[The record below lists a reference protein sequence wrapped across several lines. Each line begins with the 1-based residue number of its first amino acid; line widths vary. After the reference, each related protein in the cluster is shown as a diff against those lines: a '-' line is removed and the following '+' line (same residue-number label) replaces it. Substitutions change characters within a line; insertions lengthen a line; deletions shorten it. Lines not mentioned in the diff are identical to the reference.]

1 MSLNITKT
9 GILKE
14 SQLNEYHVEPDG
26 SIWEHVF
33 HHERLDLNSFNTSD
47 APNFPTGVY
56 KSPQMWFNFNVCN
69 LLSGQWEILWM
80 QNKTITDKTKM
91 VRWVQNVNPLTC
103 TTWADVSVSNI
114 TKNTDPRYTPYT
126 WGGLYRKNDGNTY
139 LCANN
144 GTNGNWWGACGKY
157 SVYQGGTPAW
167 FGEIVTTG
175 QIDIYIR
182 VDSIVR
188 NAKIYKAGNL
198 TVENNF
204 YEY

>member
-1 MSLNITKT
+1 MNSITKT
-9 GILKE
+9 GQMKNNLFE
-14 SQLNEYHVEPDG
+14 EYRVEPDG
-26 SIWEHVF
+26 SIWELVF
-33 HHERLDLNSFNTSD
+33 VHNRPADQHFNSTDPF
-47 APNFPTGVY
+47 ATGF
-56 KSPQMWFNFNVCN
+56 STNMNLFFNFTPCN
-69 LLSGQWEILWM
+69 DLTSWELLVVQADLYAATP
-80 QNKTITDKTKM
+80 QKR
-91 VRWVQNVNPLTC
+91 RWVQNKNPLTA
-103 TTWADVSVSNI
+103 TFAEVAAANI
-114 TKNTDPRYTPYT
+114 TQNSSSGYTTDSG
-126 WGGLYRKNDGNTY
+126 GGLYPINNGNTY

-157 SVYQGGTPAW
+157 TVYQGGTPAW

-188 NAKIYKAGNL
+188 NVKIYKAGNL